1 MYIIIKTTVTI
12 SMYDTKNTAYNMFLY
27 TTDWIKKQK
36 HTHIHTHTHT
46 TIRAHNFS
54 CRLTRPHYSN
64 SSVN

>member
-36 HTHIHTHTHT
+36 QTHTHTHT
-46 TIRAHNFS
+46 HTH
-54 CRLTRPHYSN
+54 TRTQFFMQTYCT
-64 SSVN
+64 